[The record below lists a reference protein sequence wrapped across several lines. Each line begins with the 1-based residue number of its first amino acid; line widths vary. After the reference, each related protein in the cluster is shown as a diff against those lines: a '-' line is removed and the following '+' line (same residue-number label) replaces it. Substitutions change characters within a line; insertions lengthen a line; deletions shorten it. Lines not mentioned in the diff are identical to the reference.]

1 MIMRKILTVIAVAV
15 AVIALGACGKS
26 DTNSGSGGSGGGS
39 GSGGSGG
46 GGTTPTTRTDFVFGS
61 DVSWV
66 TEMEKDGKKF
76 YDQNNNPKDL
86 FQLFKSMGQKI
97 IRLRIWVNP
106 DGGWCGY
113 DDVLAKAKRAQ
124 DAGLAVMLDFHYS
137 DFFADPGTQTLP
149 AAWNGKTHAELV
161 ALVKSYTTEFLTNLK
176 LAKIDP
182 AYIQIG
188 NETRNGMLWPDGQLW
203 NNNGDIAGGWTRY
216 AELSNAGYDAAK
228 SVFSGAKVF
237 VHLNHAY
244 EDNVWW
250 FDKFKTAGGKTDIIG
265 LSHYPQTDK
274 SGANWATMNSDA
286 ITNINKLITATG
298 KDVMIV
304 ETGVKFSNVADGV
317 NCLKNFIDG
326 IYKISA
332 VKGILYWEPEVYGGW
347 KPAKYT
353 TLGWNAYDMGAFT
366 SEGMP
371 SEVIQ
376 LFKN

>member
-1 MIMRKILTVIAVAV
+1 MTVMAVAM
-15 AVIALGACGKS
+15 AVMALGACGKS

-39 GSGGSGG
+39 GSGGSGGG

-76 YDQNNNPKDL
+76 YDASGNQKDL
-86 FQLFKSMGQKI
+86 FQLFKAMGQGI
-97 IRLRIWVNP
+97 VRLRIWVNP

-124 DAGLAVMLDFHYS
+124 DAGLEVMLDFHYS
-137 DFFADPGTQTLP
+137 DFFADPSTQTPP
-149 AAWNGKTHAELV
+149 AAWSGKTHAELV
-161 ALVKSYTTEFLTNLK
+161 ALVKSHTTDFLTNLK
-176 LAKIDP
+176 LAKVNP
-182 AYIQIG
+182 TYIQIG

-203 NNNGDIAGGWTRY
+203 NDSGDIAGGWTRY

-244 EDNVWW
+244 EDNIWW
-250 FDKFKTAGGKTDIIG
+250 FDKFKAAGGKTDIIG
-265 LSHYPQTDK
+265 LSHYPQVDK
-274 SGANWATMNSDA
+274 SGANWASVNSEA
-286 ITNINKLITATG
+286 VTNINKLITATG
-298 KDVMIV
+298 KDVMVV
-304 ETGVKFSNVADGV
+304 ETGIKSSNFTDGA
-317 NCLKNFIDG
+317 NCLKNFIES

-347 KPAKYT
+347 KPSKYNQ
-353 TLGWNAYDMGAFT
+353 LGWNAYDMGAFT
-366 SEGMP
+366 SEGKP
-371 SEVIQ
+371 SEVVS

>member
-76 YDQNNNPKDL
+76 YDASGNQKDL
-86 FQLFKSMGQKI
+86 FQMFKAMGQGI
-97 IRLRIWVNP
+97 IRLRIWYNH

-124 DAGLAVMLDFHYS
+124 DAGMAVMLDFHYS
-137 DFFADPGTQTLP
+137 DNFADPAKQTLP
-149 AAWNGKTHAELV
+149 AAWSGKTHSELV
-161 ALVKSYTTEFLTNLK
+161 ALVKSYTTDFLTKLK
-176 LAKIDP
+176 LDKISP
-182 AYIQIG
+182 TYIQIG
-188 NETRNGMLWPDGQLW
+188 NETRNGMLWPDGRLW
-203 NNNGDIAGGWTRY
+203 DNNGDIADGWKRY

-228 SVFSGAKVF
+228 SVFSGAKVI

-250 FDKFKTAGGKTDIIG
+250 FNKFKDAGGKYDIIG
-265 LSHYPQTDK
+265 LSHYPQEDK
-274 SGANWATMNSDA
+274 TGSNWSSVNADA

-298 KDVMIV
+298 KDVMVV
-304 ETGVKFSNVADGV
+304 ETGVKSSNFTDGV
-317 NCLKNFIDG
+317 NCLKNFIDS
-326 IYKISA
+326 IYKITA

-347 KPAKYT
+347 KPAEYNQ
-353 TLGWNAYDMGAFT
+353 LGWNSYGMGAFT
-366 SEGMP
+366 SEGKP
-371 SEVIQ
+371 SDVLS

>member
-1 MIMRKILTVIAVAV
+1 MRKILTVIAVAV

-137 DFFADPGTQTLP
+137 NFFADPGTQTLP

-265 LSHYPQTDK
+265 LSHYPQVDK
-274 SGANWATMNSDA
+274 SGSGWASVNA
-286 ITNINKLITATG
+286 EAVTNIGKLATATG
-298 KDVMIV
+298 KDIMIV
-304 ETGVKFSNVADGV
+304 ETGIKASNFTDGAS
-317 NCLKNFIDG
+317 CLKNFIES
-326 IYKISA
+326 IYNMTA

>member
-1 MIMRKILTVIAVAV
+1 MRKILTVIAVAV

>member
-1 MIMRKILTVIAVAV
+1 MRKILTVMAVAM
-15 AVIALGACGKS
+15 AVMALGACGKS

-39 GSGGSGG
+39 GSGGSGGG

-76 YDQNNNPKDL
+76 YDASGNQKDL
-86 FQLFKSMGQKI
+86 FQLFKAMGQGI
-97 IRLRIWVNP
+97 VRLRIWVNP

-124 DAGLAVMLDFHYS
+124 DAGLEVMLDFHYS
-137 DFFADPGTQTLP
+137 DFFADPSTQTPP
-149 AAWNGKTHAELV
+149 AAWSGKTHAELV
-161 ALVKSYTTEFLTNLK
+161 ALVKSHTTDFLTNLK
-176 LAKIDP
+176 LAKVNP
-182 AYIQIG
+182 TYIQIG

-203 NNNGDIAGGWTRY
+203 NDSGDIAGGWTRY

-244 EDNVWW
+244 EDNIWW
-250 FDKFKTAGGKTDIIG
+250 FDKFKAAGGKTDIIG
-265 LSHYPQTDK
+265 LSHYPQVDK
-274 SGANWATMNSDA
+274 SGANWASVNSEA
-286 ITNINKLITATG
+286 VTNINKLITATG
-298 KDVMIV
+298 KDVMVV
-304 ETGVKFSNVADGV
+304 ETGIKSSNFTDGA
-317 NCLKNFIDG
+317 NCLKNFIES

-347 KPAKYT
+347 KPSKYNQ
-353 TLGWNAYDMGAFT
+353 LGWNAYDMGAFT
-366 SEGMP
+366 SEGKP
-371 SEVIQ
+371 SEVVS

>member
-1 MIMRKILTVIAVAV
+1 MRKILTVIAVAV

-137 DFFADPGTQTLP
+137 NFFADPGTQTLP

-203 NNNGDIAGGWTRY
+203 NNNGDISGGWTRY

-265 LSHYPQTDK
+265 LSHYPQVDK
-274 SGANWATMNSDA
+274 SGSGWASVNA
-286 ITNINKLITATG
+286 EAVTNIGKLATATG
-298 KDVMIV
+298 KDIMIV
-304 ETGVKFSNVADGV
+304 ETGIKASNFTDGAS
-317 NCLKNFIDG
+317 CLKNFIES
-326 IYKISA
+326 IYNMTA